1 MGITITD
8 YIMYLLST
16 VFISI
21 WIVFYFKG
29 KKYASMFE
37 SLDEKD
43 YPLKDV
49 YFVGYAILEA
59 VHYQYKSKSDRTLRR
74 DIKILYGEKY
84 SEYYVRVIYAQKVTI
99 STLLF
104 ALAFSFYGLADSFA
118 AVVVMLMFTALAYY
132 YFGTLTSKKI
142 LSRSDEMLSDFSN
155 VVSKL
160 ALLTNAGMIM
170 REAWAAVAYN
180 GDTLIYR
187 EMQKA
192 VDEMKNGIAETE
204 CYHRFGNRCVEPSIK
219 KFTSTIIQ
227 SIEKGNNDIS
237 AILMRE
243 SSDSWNVRKQSVK
256 RQGER
261 ANSKLL
267 FPMFMMFIGI
277 MIMVV
282 IPIFSNIGI

>member
-118 AVVVMLMFTALAYY
+118 AVVVMLMFAALAYY

>member
-104 ALAFSFYGLADSFA
+104 ALAFSFYGLVDSFA
-118 AVVVMLMFTALAYY
+118 AVVVMLMFAALAYY